1 MLRGTRLTKEAFRK
15 TFGDVPPL
23 PRRAFDPNR
32 RTGLISYGC
41 WDGLATRSRSWEAWL
56 LGKDGAWHE
65 TNAADVAT
73 KAALLTKEQ
82 YHRMFGPLPP
92 LPPAAFRS

>member
-1 MLRGTRLTKEAFRK
+1 MLKGTRLTKEAYRK
-15 TFGDVPPL
+15 AFGDVPRL
-23 PRRAFDPNR
+23 PRHAFDPNR
-32 RTGLISYGC
+32 RSELISYHS
-41 WDGLATRSRSWEAWL
+41 WDGLAARSCGWEAWL
-56 LGKDGAWHE
+56 FGKDGAWHE